1 MESLPLPTPP
11 EIGEAP
17 ERAILAA
24 LETTLHLTLASMAA
38 EYPEVF
44 ESEGLLEMERPF
56 IPSWVADAIVSQG
69 RALLD
74 TLESYRHALEVAHR
88 RDARPPTDDII

>member
-1 MESLPLPTPP
+1 MEPLPMPTPP

-44 ESEGLLEMERPF
+44 ETDGLIEMERPF

-69 RALLD
+69 RALLG
-74 TLESYRHALEVAHR
+74 TLACYRQALEVAHR
-88 RDARPPTDDII
+88 RGASLTTDDIF